1 MKFLGIICLLAILA
15 PVPSANAEYYRYTDP
30 HGNVIY
36 TDDIHYVPEAQR
48 ANARVSDVE
57 DLMPPPGTEASAV
70 PPDTGSPS
78 KDVSDDLKVEQ
89 EELAALKSKLEQEYK
104 ALADENVRLRA
115 AQKSAIT
122 PAQRKAFNIEVV
134 SFNTRF
140 QAYKEKEAAYKSRLE
155 KFDIRFDAAKSK
167 ADKE

>member
-15 PVPSANAEYYRYTDP
+15 PAASANAEYYRYSDP

-36 TDDIHYVPEAQR
+36 TDDINNVPDAQR

-57 DLMPPPGTEASAV
+57 NLTPPGTGASAV

-78 KDVSDDLKVEQ
+78 KAVSDDLKMEQ

-104 ALADENVRLRA
+104 ALADENARLRV

-140 QAYKEKEAAYKSRLE
+140 QAYKEKEAAYQSRLE
-155 KFDIRFDAAKSK
+155 KFDKRYGAAMSK
-167 ADKE
+167 ADKQ

>member
-1 MKFLGIICLLAILA
+1 MKLFGIICLLAILA
-15 PVPSANAEYYRYTDP
+15 PVPSAHAEYYRYTDP

-36 TDDIHYVPEAQR
+36 TDDIHNVPEAQR
-48 ANARVSDVE
+48 TNARVSQVE
-57 DLMPPPGTEASAV
+57 NLTPPGTGASVV

-78 KDVSDDLKVEQ
+78 KAVSDDLKIEQ
-89 EELAALKSKLEQEYK
+89 EQLTALKSKLDQEFK
-104 ALADENVRLRA
+104 ALANENARLRA

-155 KFDIRFDAAKSK
+155 KFDQRFDAAKSK
-167 ADKE
+167 AGQ

>member
-1 MKFLGIICLLAILA
+1 MKLLGIICLLAILA
-15 PVPSANAEYYRYTDP
+15 PVASAHAEYYRYTDP

-57 DLMPPPGTEASAV
+57 DLMPPGSGASAV
-70 PPDTGSPS
+70 PPDSGSTS
-78 KDVSDDLKVEQ
+78 EDVSDDLMIEKK
-89 EELAALKSKLEQEYK
+89 ELAALKSKLDQEFK
-104 ALADENVRLRA
+104 VLADENARLRA

-122 PAQRKAFNIEVV
+122 PAQRKAFNTEVV

-155 KFDIRFDAAKSK
+155 KFDKRYDAAMSK
-167 ADKE
+167 ADKQ